1 MPSCLLLSTL
11 LGSALFAGLGEVAV
25 GRLEV
30 EGDSEGLVLD
40 WPGLLQ
46 GQARLL
52 RRPGFDYLRAWQGA
66 YLVGE
71 AEVAG
76 VLQGLW
82 FGPRG
87 ASYGGGPWASLRAL
101 DPPGRTGTPTG
112 PFFKGRGFS

>member
-1 MPSCLLLSTL
+1 M
-11 LGSALFAGLGEVAV
+11 

-40 WPGLLQ
+40 WPGLLR
-46 GQARLL
+46 GKARLL

-82 FGPRG
+82 LGPKG
-87 ASYGGGPWASLRAL
+87 ARHGGGPGASS
-101 DPPGRTGTPTG
+101 G
-112 PFFKGRGFS
+112 P